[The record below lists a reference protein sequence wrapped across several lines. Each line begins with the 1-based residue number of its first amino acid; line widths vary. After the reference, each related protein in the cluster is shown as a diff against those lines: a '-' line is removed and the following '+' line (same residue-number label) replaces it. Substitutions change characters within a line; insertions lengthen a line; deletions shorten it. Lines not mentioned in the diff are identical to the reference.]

1 MTEDYSFM
9 TKFLR
14 YNITPD
20 EWQVVSADTVFTL
33 PAGVVL
39 SFDIASG
46 GHWYGHGFANRQPY
60 PLERE
65 DINFPKFA
73 VNNIQ
78 APVWIAS
85 VGVAI
90 LIETNQALS
99 VHLDPIANLLSIS
112 CTADD
117 VTVRLFADK
126 DAPSAARRCLKHLGW
141 PAPTPAN
148 NLLGDSIFC
157 TWTQYPRCI
166 TQDKIIDMAKQ
177 IRDHGYP
184 SSVLTIDDRWESG
197 FGELQFS
204 SDFPNPAGMIAELHQ
219 LGFQVLL
226 WVTPFVNIGTANYDM
241 LGEKGWLVPRKDG
254 NGPATFT
261 WWGGNA
267 GLIDLTNPDG
277 HAWFKAQ
284 LLRLRDD
291 VGIDGFKID
300 GGDAKYQPNPAES
313 AWYDCPGPSGY
324 SDILLSLFEEI
335 APGMCETRTAWVSQR
350 RNILWREGGK
360 DSHWGIENGLSA
372 LVTLGLNLSVMGYDM
387 LMPDMVPGRVQTMI
401 SNMPLPTDEFFVR
414 WTEASAFFPL
424 LQFSYFPWNYQG
436 AAAESALEYAKIHK
450 ALESYLQSITANRT
464 EPIMRPMWWTAPE
477 RLECL
482 SCGDQW
488 LLGPD
493 LLVAPVLAP
502 HQLIRDIIL
511 PGGTWIDVWTG
522 KEYNESI
529 IISHSA
535 PCPGIPLFV
544 RADNKELLESL
555 QAAVKAMPYG
565 KVKPGITTT
574 TWESGLDRDIK
585 VTG

>member
-1 MTEDYSFM
+1 
-9 TKFLR
+9 
-14 YNITPD
+14 
-20 EWQVVSADTVFTL
+20 
-33 PAGVVL
+33 
-39 SFDIASG
+39 
-46 GHWYGHGFANRQPY
+46 
-60 PLERE
+60 
-65 DINFPKFA
+65 
-73 VNNIQ
+73 
-78 APVWIAS
+78 
-85 VGVAI
+85 
-90 LIETNQALS
+90 
-99 VHLDPIANLLSIS
+99 
-112 CTADD
+112 
-117 VTVRLFADK
+117 
-126 DAPSAARRCLKHLGW
+126 
-141 PAPTPAN
+141 
-148 NLLGDSIFC
+148 LGDSIFC

-166 TQDKIIDMAKQ
+166 TQNKIIDMARQ
-177 IRDHGYP
+177 IRDQGYP

-204 SDFPNPAGMIAELHQ
+204 SDFPNPAGMVTELHK

-261 WWGGNA
+261 WWGGDA

-300 GGDAKYQPNPAES
+300 GGDAKYHPDPAES

-335 APGMCETRTAWVSQR
+335 APGMCETRTAWLSQR

-360 DSHWGIENGLSA
+360 DSHWGIENGLTA

-424 LQFSYFPWNYQG
+424 LQFSYFPWNYKG
-436 AAAESALEYAKIHK
+436 DAAVSALEYAKIHK
-450 ALESYLQSITANRT
+450 ALEGYLLSITTNRT
-464 EPIMRPMWWTAPE
+464 EPIMRPLWWAAPE
-477 RLECL
+477 SIECY

-502 HQLIRDIIL
+502 HQLTRDIIL

-522 KEYNESI
+522 KAYSDSL
-529 IISHSA
+529 IISHPA

-544 RADNKELLESL
+544 RASNKELLNTL
-555 QAAVKAMPYG
+555 QEAVKYVPYG